1 MRRLHRATVGSL
13 VLAAV
18 LLMAQF
24 VSAFFVHVT
33 VRAEPTG
40 DGWVVPPTKTN
51 MEAFGASEVIL
62 TLLSLG
68 ALIVVG
74 SVLRRRSGRG
84 VPGAGPL
91 AWSVSAVAAA
101 LGLVGFAYLF
111 GVGVCLLV
119 ACATVPR
126 RSSARSTGRRLSVAS
141 GVRG

>member
-1 MRRLHRATVGSL
+1 MKRLHGATVGFL
-13 VLAAV
+13 VLAAL

-40 DGWVVPPTKTN
+40 EGWVVPPTKTCIQ
-51 MEAFGASEVIL
+51 AFGASEAIL

-68 ALIVVG
+68 ALILVG
-74 SVLRRRSGRG
+74 SVLRRRGGRC

-91 AWSVSAVAAA
+91 TWSVSAVAAA

-126 RSSARSTGRRLSVAS
+126 RSSARSTGRRRSVAS